1 MSKKFG
7 CCLPGSVETL
17 RPMINERFKELSEL
31 SSYLQKLV
39 ESKLW
44 AKILLGM
51 FIGIIVGLLLSSG
64 AGLVSPKLAQGISV
78 WLGFP
83 GTLFLKLVQMIMIP
97 LIFSSIITGL
107 ASNSEKDQLKKVGL
121 NLVLYFLGTTI
132 VAITIGTVVTSII
145 KPGNYFVPETPL
157 EAVAS
162 DASTA
167 EDAALPSISELPD
180 VISNL
185 LPSNP
190 LASMVTGE
198 MLSIV
203 IFTIIIGIAITMMN
217 EKTARPL
224 LELLSAVQEICMTVV
239 RWAME
244 IAPYAVLGLMAQL
257 IITVGLKSILGLG
270 VFVLDVLLGLG
281 LLTGFYMLIVWL
293 FGGRNP
299 RKFMS
304 KLRDVQL
311 LAFSTASSAA
321 VMPLSMKTAREEL
334 KVSGFIAK
342 FIVPIG
348 ATINMDGTALF
359 QCAATIFIAQVYG
372 IELSLMNLVLV
383 MFTIVA
389 ASIGT
394 PAIPGGGIIIMTTVL
409 QGAGIPAQGLMIL
422 IGIDRILGMFRT
434 AVNVTGDLT
443 ACVVF
448 DRFFTRQTQ
457 EAAKEAGPRKGE
469 LLNT

>member
-1 MSKKFG
+1 M
-7 CCLPGSVETL
+7 
-17 RPMINERFKELSEL
+17 NERFKELSEL
-31 SSYLQKLV
+31 SSYLQKLL

-51 FIGIIVGLLLSSG
+51 FLGVVVGLLL
-64 AGLVSPKLAQGISV
+64 APRTGLVGESTANTLSE

-107 ASNSEKDQLKKVGL
+107 ASNTDKERLRKVGL
-121 NLVLYFLGTTI
+121 NLVFYFLATTAT
-132 VAITIGTVVTSII
+132 AIFIGTVVTQII
-145 KPGNYFVPETPL
+145 KPGLYFSPGSSMEVNGE
-157 EAVAS
+157 VG
-162 DASTA
+162 A
-167 EDAALPSISELPD
+167 EVEEVSLPSIAELPE

-203 IFTIIIGIAITMMN
+203 LFTIIIGIAVTFMD
-217 EKTARPL
+217 EKASRPIL
-224 LELLSAVQEICMTVV
+224 QLLSSIQEICMTIV

-244 IAPYAVLGLMAQL
+244 LAPYAVLGMMGQL
-257 IITVGLKSILGLG
+257 IITVGIKSILGLG
-270 VFVLDVLLGLG
+270 VFILNVLLGLA
-281 LLTGFYMLIVWL
+281 LLTAFYTLIVFL
-293 FGGRNP
+293 IGRRNP
-299 RKFMS
+299 LKFLG

-321 VMPLSMKTAREEL
+321 VMPLSMKTAEEEL
-334 KVSGFIAK
+334 KVTPFISK
-342 FIVPIG
+342 FIIPIG

-359 QCAATIFIAQVYG
+359 QSAATLFIAQVYG
-372 IELSLMNLVLV
+372 MELSMVNLVLV

-394 PAIPGGGIIIMTTVL
+394 PAIPGGGIIIMATVL
-409 QGAGIPAQGLMIL
+409 QSAGIPSEGIVIL

-448 DRFFTRQTQ
+448 DQLF
-457 EAAKEAGPRKGE
+457 AGRKSSNVKAERSNAEG
-469 LLNT
+469 LAVS